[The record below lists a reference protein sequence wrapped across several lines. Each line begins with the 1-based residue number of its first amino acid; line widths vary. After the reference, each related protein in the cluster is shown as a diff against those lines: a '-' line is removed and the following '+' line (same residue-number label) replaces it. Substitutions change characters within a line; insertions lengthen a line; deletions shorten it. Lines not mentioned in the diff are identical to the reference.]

1 MNLIPPSLL
10 LACIATLFA
19 GVARGETLE
28 EVLRAALASHPRAL
42 AAAEGLRA
50 AGFQLEQARSARF
63 PRVSVIAD
71 PGRLFGTG
79 AGTQDVGDLGV
90 QGSVLVYDGGRT
102 REAISFERSR
112 AAAAGATAD
121 LTTEELAARIVD
133 VYVEGYKQDRLAA
146 IAADNVTAHE
156 ALYGRVREIVEIDRG
171 RASDLI
177 QVGARLEQAR
187 LQLAARRGAAAEARA
202 LLGTLAGAP
211 ISRVEPPRDV
221 SPELPGTVDAA
232 VTQLDTHPSLRV
244 AEAEAAA
251 REHAWRSAEAWARP
265 RLDLQGTVNSPLDV
279 FGERRYFDTYDLRL
293 AVSWAPWDGGGGRAG
308 ARAAEAQWRQ
318 ASAGARAVQR
328 ELAERVAEL
337 WAQIDTRRGR
347 TDAYRTLVEQSVAVR
362 EAYWQQFTIG
372 RRSIIDLLNAE
383 NEAFQSRLGAENER
397 LELLQVRYRLLAAT
411 ARLTEVLGVAPAE
424 EPSP

>member
-1 MNLIPPSLL
+1 VNLIPPFLL
-10 LACIATLFA
+10 LACLAALPA
-19 GVARGETLE
+19 GAARAESLE
-28 EVLRAALASHPRAL
+28 DVLRAALANHPRAQ

-50 AGFQLEQARSARF
+50 AGFQLEQARAARF
-63 PRVSVIAD
+63 PRVAVIAD

-79 AGTQDVGDLGV
+79 AGAADVGELGV

-121 LTTEELAARIVD
+121 LTTEELAGRVVD
-133 VYVEGYKQDRLAA
+133 VYVEGFKQERLAA
-146 IAADNVTAHE
+146 IAADNVAAHE

-171 RASDLI
+171 RASDLT

-187 LQLAARRGAAAEARA
+187 LQLAARRGAASEARA
-202 LLGTLAGAP
+202 LLATLAGVP
-211 ISRVEPPRDV
+211 VGRVEPPRDV
-221 SPELPGTVDAA
+221 APELPATIDAA
-232 VTQLDTHPSLRV
+232 VAQLDAHPSLRI
-244 AEAEAAA
+244 AESEADA

-293 AVSWAPWDGGGGRAG
+293 AVSWAPWDGGGGRAA
-308 ARAAEAQWRQ
+308 ARAAEAQLRQ
-318 ASAGARAVQR
+318 ARAGARAVHR
-328 ELAERVAEL
+328 ELAERVTEL

-347 TDAYRTLVEQSVAVR
+347 ADSYRVLVEQSVAVR

-397 LELLQVRYRLLAAT
+397 LELLQARYRLLAAT
-411 ARLTEVLGVAPAE
+411 ARLTNVLGVAPSE
-424 EPSP
+424 EPSS